1 MAKRITPAQLDLQ
14 AATMT
19 DIYSQLENDLF
30 SLIIDQLTSADLSK
44 VDQNTMLQWRLDR
57 LYDMKALNQQTIAKV
72 SAATHIAFPQ
82 LYTIVFSN
90 GRAVMNQVDKS
101 LSENH
106 KRVTPDK
113 ERDNITNKIMN
124 GLMDQAKDGITNYV
138 NQSLVT
144 TNKGTGE
151 VARIYQSI
159 LDDATAD
166 AISGTLTPQA
176 AVDKAVYKC
185 ISQGMRSGLVRS
197 DGAVVGI
204 EGYVRQVVTST
215 AFSTFNQITQTA
227 ANSWGVHTFLMSFHI
242 AARPACS
249 HIQGKVV
256 LNIPSEQASKE
267 ESKYPSIFNFGYGT
281 AAGTLGANCRHSL
294 TEFDPEVNTN
304 TLNPPEP
311 KEAERNN
318 DITQKQRAMERSV
331 RKYKQLQEAAKQLND
346 DKGVDKYQQLIKAGQ
361 ARIKSLVDQNSFL
374 YRDYSRE
381 KIYTNKN

>member
-1 MAKRITPAQLDLQ
+1 MAKRVTPAQLDLQ
-14 AATMT
+14 AATMSS
-19 DIYSQLENDLF
+19 IYEQLENDLF

-82 LYTIVFSN
+82 LYNIVFSN
-90 GRAVMNQVDKS
+90 GRAVLNQVDKS
-101 LSENH
+101 LSDNH
-106 KRVTPDK
+106 KRITPDK

-124 GLMDQAKDGITNYV
+124 GLMDQAKSGITNYV

-166 AISGTLTPQA
+166 AISGTLSPQQ

-227 ANSWGVHTFLMSFHI
+227 ANSWGVHTFLMSSHM

-267 ESKYPSIFNFGYGT
+267 EAKYPSIFNFGYGT

-304 TLNPPEP
+304 TLDPPSP
-311 KEAERNN
+311 AEAEKNN
-318 DITQKQRAMERSV
+318 EITQKQRAMERSV
-331 RKYKQLQEAAKQLND
+331 RKYKKLQEAAKQLND
-346 DKGVDKYQQLIKAGQ
+346 DQSVDKYQQLIKAGQ
-361 ARIKSLVDQNSFL
+361 SRIKALVNQNSFL

-381 KIYTNKN
+381 KIYTS